1 MVVVGADAH
10 LSPAQLSSVAA
21 STPGRLSIAG
31 YASLMDEASARE
43 TMPSMSGFRYGVVD
57 GYCRIFNLVSIVNI
71 RKGLAT
77 GRRLATC
84 TARPRPGSQLR
95 VCCFDIPR
103 EELLPLA
110 VREARLRLE
119 PVPIAGEAGAS
130 SSGEGAA
137 GCCALLCVE
146 SSDEEY
152 RARWCEDAAA
162 YHEQV
167 GQHYDGQLY
176 RDDCLPVPSYLLR
189 CLRAHA
195 AAGTVDNFLDE
206 SFLGDGRT
214 RLREYIGGEVAAAGA
229 ASEAAWSAAELEELR
244 TFLSG
249 QT

>member
-103 EELLPLA
+103 EELQPVRVIEDLVPAEGIVHVCRPLDAQQLPTDAQNRLIRVLVLPLPSGLDPA
-110 VREARLRLE
+110 CELGQLR
-119 PVPIAGEAGAS
+119 V
-130 SSGEGAA
+130 A
-137 GCCALLCVE
+137 GC
-146 SSDEEY
+146 
-152 RARWCEDAAA
+152 
-162 YHEQV
+162 
-167 GQHYDGQLY
+167 
-176 RDDCLPVPSYLLR
+176 
-189 CLRAHA
+189 
-195 AAGTVDNFLDE
+195 
-206 SFLGDGRT
+206 
-214 RLREYIGGEVAAAGA
+214 
-229 ASEAAWSAAELEELR
+229 WS
-244 TFLSG
+244 G
-249 QT
+249 VHKCG